1 MRGEL
6 SLSQGEGG
14 GGRKEMERVP
24 RLLVSHFLSL
34 SLLSILRTNKI
45 IPLVGVGK
53 GATGI
58 SRTSRAIHSFA
69 IIVC

>member
-1 MRGEL
+1 
-6 SLSQGEGG
+6 
-14 GGRKEMERVP
+14 MERVP